1 MVIGCAAVD
10 ITAQA
15 RSPQAAYQSSTV
27 PGTVRLSSGG
37 VAHNIALAAQRSCP
51 EEPGVVL
58 LLAPVPSNDILGTF
72 LSHQLEKVGLDTTGL
87 VHMGNVSPATCNLVL
102 DGHGDLI
109 TGVADMEAVECT
121 LTPDTLTRALEQ
133 HGKNQIPRIVAM
145 DANISAPALRAV
157 LDLCQR
163 YGWTTVFEPT
173 SISKSRRIVDAALL
187 HKVSTSVD
195 LITPNHLELAE
206 MASALMLYQPDTRT
220 NRVREV
226 LIQQLAFLGE
236 AAPSLVDNALR
247 VSHIAHTQMIKLGPR
262 GVLLVKRTG
271 SEEGLEARHISAPAL
286 DSKLPVHSTGAGDTF
301 TGAVLA
307 AARID
312 HPSTPLREL
321 TLPNLEYLVQKG
333 QSAAALTLASPEAVA
348 PVLK

>member
-1 MVIGCAAVD
+1 MD
-10 ITAQA
+10 ITARA
-15 RSPQAAYQSSTV
+15 RSPQAAYQSTTV

-51 EEPGVVL
+51 HEPGAVR
-58 LLAPVPSNDILGTF
+58 LLAPVPSNDVFGTF
-72 LSHQLEKVGLDTTGL
+72 LSRQLEKVGLDTAGL
-87 VHMGNVSPATCNLVL
+87 VPMDTNASPATCNLVL
-102 DGHGDLI
+102 DAHGDLI

-121 LTPDTLTRALEQ
+121 LTPDTLTRVLEQ
-133 HGKNQIPRIVAM
+133 YGKSQITRIVAM
-145 DANISAPALRAV
+145 DANISAPALRTV

-163 YGWTTVFEPT
+163 YDWTTVFEPT

-206 MASALMLYQPDTRT
+206 IASALTLYQPDFYTDT
-220 NRVREV
+220 NRVSEV

-247 VSHIAHTQMIKLGPR
+247 VSHIAHTQMIKLGPQ

-271 SEEGLEARHISAPAL
+271 TEDGLEARHISAPAL
-286 DSKLPVHSTGAGDTF
+286 DPKLPVHSTGAGDTF
-301 TGAVLA
+301 TGTVLA

-312 HPSTPLREL
+312 HPSTPLRDL
-321 TLPNLEYLVQKG
+321 TLQDLECLVQKG
-333 QSAAALTLASPEAVA
+333 QCAAALTLASPEAVA